1 MARRY
6 THDAGSIEDGKV
18 VDYITGNQVK
28 DSPKE
33 KVRQRIARAIFH
45 EYGFSPNDMQPDFK
59 VNVGGRRKGV
69 DIAIFQTG
77 SEHTLDNL
85 HRMVICKP
93 EPKQGRKGSF
103 KLRDHEQ
110 ATRDLDEL
118 KDLMEAAPS
127 CQWGLWTNGME
138 FFFVKK
144 EQGRFEA
151 DFQPAG
157 DWPLADE
164 SLGTKDVHSH
174 AKLRKADPELL
185 RITFRRCHNFIHGN
199 EGMSKDAAF
208 WQFLYLIFAKMYD
221 EGQTNGD
228 RRFWVAPN
236 ERFDEDG
243 QAAIRKRI
251 IPLFEATRDLYAGA
265 KYGNI
270 FRGNEEITLSDRAL
284 GFMVSE
290 LAKYDFGRTDTDAK
304 GAAYQEIVGDTLR
317 GDRGQF
323 FTPSNAVK
331 LMVEILAPTDKER
344 VIDPACGT
352 GGFLRA
358 VLAYLMKM
366 YRAEVASDPDT
377 ESTVEFMSFQKRLKN
392 FAKNN
397 LFGADFDPALV
408 RASQMNVVMA
418 CNQMA
423 NIYHMNSLEFPAG
436 NLTGVELMGK
446 KGKLG
451 SMDVVMTNP
460 PFGSDIPITDP
471 NILRQYE
478 LAYRWERTESGGFR
492 KTSSLQ
498 GSVAPEVLFIERCLQ
513 WLRPGGRMGIVLPD
527 GILGNPGDEYIRW
540 WILRHAYVLASVDL
554 PVECFIV
561 EAKVNIL
568 TSLLFLKKK
577 TDDEIAA
584 EDLSGPKDYPVFMAV
599 VEKVGYDRRGNTL
612 YKRSPD
618 GEEILVDVQK
628 PEKVRVGGEFVTRQL
643 TRKQRILDDD
653 MPVIAEEYRKFRQ
666 KHPVPGV

>member
-1 MARRY
+1 MGKKKTSKRIADSQLDSGDGESAQ
-6 THDAGSIEDGKV
+6 HDVASIEDGKV

-151 DFQPAG
+151 DFPPAG

-221 EGQTNGD
+221 EGQSNGN

-251 IPLFEATRDLYAGA
+251 IPLFEATRDEYAGA
-265 KYGNI
+265 KY
-270 FRGNEEITLSDRAL
+270 DRNTQ
-284 GFMVSE
+284 
-290 LAKYDFGRTDTDAK
+290 K
-304 GAAYQEIVGDTLR
+304 
-317 GDRGQF
+317 
-323 FTPSNAVK
+323 
-331 LMVEILAPTDKER
+331 
-344 VIDPACGT
+344 
-352 GGFLRA
+352 FLKSRMR
-358 VLAYLMKM
+358 YII
-366 YRAEVASDPDT
+366 S
-377 ESTVEFMSFQKRLKN
+377 STINCRNMFLKN
-392 FAKNN
+392 TKI
-397 LFGADFDPALV
+397 LPL
-408 RASQMNVVMA
+408 
-418 CNQMA
+418 
-423 NIYHMNSLEFPAG
+423 
-436 NLTGVELMGK
+436 
-446 KGKLG
+446 
-451 SMDVVMTNP
+451 
-460 PFGSDIPITDP
+460 
-471 NILRQYE
+471 ILRI
-478 LAYRWERTESGGFR
+478 
-492 KTSSLQ
+492 TS
-498 GSVAPEVLFIERCLQ
+498 
-513 WLRPGGRMGIVLPD
+513 
-527 GILGNPGDEYIRW
+527 
-540 WILRHAYVLASVDL
+540 
-554 PVECFIV
+554 
-561 EAKVNIL
+561 
-568 TSLLFLKKK
+568 FLK
-577 TDDEIAA
+577 A
-584 EDLSGPKDYPVFMAV
+584 GQ
-599 VEKVGYDRRGNTL
+599 RRMQGT
-612 YKRSPD
+612 S
-618 GEEILVDVQK
+618 
-628 PEKVRVGGEFVTRQL
+628 
-643 TRKQRILDDD
+643 
-653 MPVIAEEYRKFRQ
+653 
-666 KHPVPGV
+666 HPLPPRHSWGLQ